1 MAKEGVFVYREE
13 FGAEGFQGRG
23 GCSHDET
30 MMWSR
35 ASRRVVRALSLSLSL
50 CSPLGRHAGGPRRP
64 PREKNDD
71 TDDVD
76 ALEICVHRKKEPPPR
91 LHKHNRET
99 RKYIHSSYKTRATKH
114 PSIHRGRRRINALR
128 RRRPARGERPVV
140 KCVVARRHLPNDGR
154 EK

>member
-50 CSPLGRHAGGPRRP
+50 FSPLGRHAGGPRRP

-99 RKYIHSSYKTRATKH
+99 RKYTRHIKLAQQSIH
-114 PSIHRGRRRINALR
+114 PSIEDDDDVNALR
-128 RRRPARGERPVV
+128 RRRARWTSRSKV
-140 KCVVARRHLPNDGR
+140 RRCTTFYHDGR